1 MEGLEYKFSTDL
13 KMIIVKRFE
22 NFTIGYEIVSLNI
35 RNSTKEDQLWYYTGV
50 DAVFR
55 IRQTIMTHL
64 E

>member
-35 RNSTKEDQLWYYTGV
+35 RNSTKEDQL
-50 DAVFR
+50 
-55 IRQTIMTHL
+55 
-64 E
+64 